1 MILLD
6 THTLVWMASDPE
18 KLSKPAA
25 DIIQKFQSSLLVSAI
40 SAWEIALLYKRG
52 RLLLPVPPDVFID
65 KALAR
70 HGIQELPITRACTV
84 AAVALPD
91 IHNDPFDRILV
102 AEALQR
108 RCRIITKDAIIPTY
122 PGISVVW

>member
-1 MILLD
+1 MIILD

-25 DIIQKFQSSLLVSAI
+25 DIIQKFQSSLLVSAV

-52 RLLLPVPPDVFID
+52 RLLLPVPPDLFVG
-65 KALAR
+65 KALVR
-70 HGIQELPITRACTV
+70 HGIQELPITRNVAL

-102 AEALQR
+102 AEALER
-108 RCRIITKDAIIPTY
+108 KCRIISKDAIIPTY

>member
-25 DIIQKFQSSLLVSAI
+25 DIIQKFQSSLLISAV

-52 RLLLPVPPDVFID
+52 RLLLPVPPDVFLD

-70 HGIQELPITRACTV
+70 HGIQELPITQACTL